1 MKIKICG
8 IKRSSDL
15 KSLEKLNPQFIGFIN
30 IERSKRFVD
39 ISIIKELMDKMENP
53 EKAVLVLEPKKA
65 EEVVKKANEC
75 NIKNVQL
82 HSLSA
87 KEIARIDKINI
98 IKSIGIP
105 ERIDDKKK
113 EEIEE
118 FSKVCNY
125 LLFDSEISGKSG
137 GTGKQ
142 IPLKLAI
149 EAAQIA
155 KRSNDD
161 IKLIIAGGM
170 NAQRMEDEGKLI
182 NEIFDYVDVNSGVED
197 SPGIKNT
204 LKISE
209 FMEICKVI

>member
-1 MKIKICG
+1 MKVKICG
-8 IKRSSDL
+8 IMRSSDL
-15 KSLEKLNPQFIGFIN
+15 KSLEKFDPHFIGFIN
-30 IERSKRFVD
+30 IKRSKRFID
-39 ISIIKELMDKMENP
+39 IAKINELMDKMENP
-53 EKAVLVLEPKKA
+53 GKAVLVLEPEIA

-87 KEIARIDKINI
+87 NEIAKINDINI
-98 IKSIGIP
+98 IRAIGIP
-105 ERIDDKKK
+105 EKIDDEKK

-125 LLFDSEISGKSG
+125 LLFDSMISGKSG

-142 IPLKLAI
+142 IPFKIAI

-155 KRSNDD
+155 KRNNND
-161 IKLIIAGGM
+161 IKLILAGGM
-170 NAQRMEDEGKLI
+170 NTQRMEDEGKI
-182 NEIFDYVDVNSGVED
+182 IKENFDYVDVNSGVED
-197 SPGIKNT
+197 SPGIKNIH
-204 LKISE
+204 KIEE